1 MKPHRHLGQVTGATY
16 NPVTGT
22 SLVFRRCRCGERD
35 SLEVMGKWYVGK
47 RAGEVWGV
55 WERDTR
61 GGRVRGVRQRAVR
74 AV

>member
-1 MKPHRHLGQVTGATY
+1 MKAHRHRGQVTGATY
-16 NPVTGT
+16 NPGTGT
-22 SLVFRRCRCGERD
+22 SLVFRRCRCGERE
-35 SLEVMGKWYVGK
+35 SLEVMGKWDVGE

-61 GGRVRGVRQRAVR
+61 GGSVRGVRHRRVR